1 MVYYPS
7 QIDSETNF
15 GKRFGRNRTFPRAAA
30 AVSQIE
36 NWKQRLITAERFHPI
51 WCMKDSCR
59 CLKRRWDLCSLTERQ
74 KVFFSFVIDS
84 EFCLFLP
91 QRVLS
96 KDGNLLSKTS
106 SGMQS
111 GGEEEQD
118 EEAHTPLPPPMEIIK
133 DPSAQ
138 DDKVGGG

>member
-1 MVYYPS
+1 MLYQS
-7 QIDSETNF
+7 D
-15 GKRFGRNRTFPRAAA
+15 
-30 AVSQIE
+30 
-36 NWKQRLITAERFHPI
+36 QRSD
-51 WCMKDSCR
+51 KS
-59 CLKRRWDLCSLTERQ
+59 
-74 KVFFSFVIDS
+74 
-84 EFCLFLP
+84 CLFP
-91 QRVLS
+91 WQRVLS

-138 DDKVGGG
+138 DDKVRGLGGEEDSVVVSFS

>member
-1 MVYYPS
+1 ME
-7 QIDSETNF
+7 DSLRCSKEE
-15 GKRFGRNRTFPRAAA
+15 KRVFP
-30 AVSQIE
+30 
-36 NWKQRLITAERFHPI
+36 L
-51 WCMKDSCR
+51 
-59 CLKRRWDLCSLTERQ
+59 
-74 KVFFSFVIDS
+74 VIDS
-84 EFCLFLP
+84 ELCLFLL
-91 QRVLS
+91 QRVIS

-138 DDKVGGG
+138 DEKVRGGGRGEIDSRCTSFT

>member
-1 MVYYPS
+1 M
-7 QIDSETNF
+7 DC
-15 GKRFGRNRTFPRAAA
+15 
-30 AVSQIE
+30 VS
-36 NWKQRLITAERFHPI
+36 
-51 WCMKDSCR
+51 CV
-59 CLKRRWDLCSLTERQ
+59 CLH
-74 KVFFSFVIDS
+74 
-84 EFCLFLP
+84 

-138 DDKVGGG
+138 DDKVRGGRRERERERERGRPSLLVSPDIVFY

>member
-1 MVYYPS
+1 M
-7 QIDSETNF
+7 F
-15 GKRFGRNRTFPRAAA
+15 LF
-30 AVSQIE
+30 
-36 NWKQRLITAERFHPI
+36 
-51 WCMKDSCR
+51 
-59 CLKRRWDLCSLTERQ
+59 LTE
-74 KVFFSFVIDS
+74 SGL
-84 EFCLFLP
+84 CLCPP

-96 KDGNLLSKTS
+96 KDGNILSKAS

-138 DDKVGGG
+138 DDKVRGGRGREWRFTVGFI